1 MKNMQLQTPFDI
13 SIEKII
19 EDASKIKIDENAS
32 FIKSYREFVKYFSDI
47 LGELNNHHIIIGSHF
62 TYGWMP
68 TIIELKNDNIDGLL
82 KILNEVKKG
91 KRLCSEE
98 LNQLRIGINNSLVG
112 SSKLLHF
119 INPNNYAIWD
129 SRVYKYLTNLEPY
142 DYRINNYEAYQ
153 NYLELCHKLTTN
165 TQFEQ
170 INNNIDKQTGYK
182 VSKFRAIEIIM
193 YETER
198 MRSEEE
204 IKKKKFDNIN
214 NRLIG

>member
-1 MKNMQLQTPFDI
+1 MITQFDI
-13 SIEKII
+13 SIDKII
-19 EDASKIKIDENAS
+19 EDASKIKIEKNAS
-32 FIKSYREFVKYFSDI
+32 FINSYQEFVKYFSEI
-47 LGELNNHHIIIGSHF
+47 NELDKHHIIIGSHF

-68 TIIELKNDNIDGLL
+68 TIIELKNDSIDGIVR
-82 KILNEVKKG
+82 ILNEVKNG
-91 KRLCSEE
+91 KRLSSEE

-119 INPNNYAIWD
+119 INPDNYAIWD

-153 NYLELCHKLTTN
+153 NYLKLCHKLTTN

-170 INNNIDKQTGYK
+170 INNDIDEQTGYK

-204 IKKKKFDNIN
+204 IRKKKFDKAIAD
-214 NRLIG
+214 